1 MANRLLE
8 ALKNVVPWQVQA
20 VGKSMA
26 SLISFA
32 AMILLALWLVGA
44 LVGVSI
50 AWKRKLTLGKHSSN
64 GSKG

>member
-44 LVGVSI
+44 LVGVI

-64 GSKG
+64 GSKR